1 MAEKNYGFFAG
12 KISSVKK
19 YMKENEVVR
28 IDIDLITYRKKKDR
42 WEEWDKIENLAILVS
57 EKEQIQYLIKEN
69 ASEEEITKAYSELF
83 RAFSELKLKPSKERL
98 ESLINKA
105 EGYTKKY
112 YTKNSFE
119 VLSEKLK
126 EAKKVLKDKNSTEAD
141 ILTAEIELQK
151 AIDQLVVNNSNNNNS
166 NNNDKNNN
174 NSGNLPLTGGTST
187 IVLGGIASLL
197 LAAGVV
203 LRKKK

>member
-1 MAEKNYGFFAG
+1 MNLNNENYTEKSWRILTEKLEMAKA
-12 KISSVKK
+12 V
-19 YMKENEVVR
+19 
-28 IDIDLITYRKKKDR
+28 
-42 WEEWDKIENLAILVS
+42 
-57 EKEQIQYLIKEN
+57 LIKEN

>member
-69 ASEEEITKAYSELF
+69 ASEGNMLS
-83 RAFSELKLKPSKERL
+83 
-98 ESLINKA
+98 
-105 EGYTKKY
+105 
-112 YTKNSFE
+112 
-119 VLSEKLK
+119 VL
-126 EAKKVLKDKNSTEAD
+126 
-141 ILTAEIELQK
+141 
-151 AIDQLVVNNSNNNNS
+151 
-166 NNNDKNNN
+166 
-174 NSGNLPLTGGTST
+174 
-187 IVLGGIASLL
+187 
-197 LAAGVV
+197 
-203 LRKKK
+203 

>member
-69 ASEEEITKAYSELF
+69 ASEGNMLSVRCCFQYSGH
-83 RAFSELKLKPSKERL
+83 K
-98 ESLINKA
+98 
-105 EGYTKKY
+105 GYTM
-112 YTKNSFE
+112 SGMW
-119 VLSEKLK
+119 
-126 EAKKVLKDKNSTEAD
+126 AD
-141 ILTAEIELQK
+141 QPFFGQHDFYK
-151 AIDQLVVNNSNNNNS
+151 AAFFRIVWITDRP
-166 NNNDKNNN
+166 
-174 NSGNLPLTGGTST
+174 GNYSPHK
-187 IVLGGIASLL
+187 IASP
-197 LAAGVV
+197 GTGKIHSVKNI
-203 LRKKK
+203 RKSYRYRIDK